1 MDRVPALI
9 IAVFVLEVISRA
21 LYPSVGID
29 PLLYTL
35 AVRSIQVLAILV
47 FAFSGCGIRAP
58 SILRELALGC
68 ALALGIGVAVL
79 AAEVLA
85 RLVFGA
91 GYLPLLLAAQR
102 PSDPWLFFVVACV
115 AAPFAEELF
124 FRGLFYT
131 WLKKRLP
138 VIGAVIVSALVF
150 ASAHGVFSPVQLA
163 GGILF
168 AVVYEWRG
176 SIWAAFVIHG
186 LGNLGIWIVPLI
198 ASFLGISGW

>member
-1 MDRVPALI
+1 MDRVSALI
-9 IAVFVLEVISRA
+9 IAIIVLETISRA
-21 LYPSVGID
+21 IYPLVGID

-35 AVRSIQVLAILV
+35 AVRTIQVMAILV
-47 FAFSGCGIRAP
+47 AAFSGCGIRAP

-68 ALALGIGVAVL
+68 ALALGIGSAVI

-85 RLVFGA
+85 RLVFGT
-91 GYLPLLLAAQR
+91 GYLPLLLGKQHPA
-102 PSDPWLFFVVACV
+102 DPWLFFAVACV

-131 WLKKRLP
+131 WLKRRLP

-150 ASAHGVFSPVQLA
+150 SSAHGVFSPVQFA
-163 GGILF
+163 GGVLF
-168 AVVYEWRG
+168 AVVYQWRG

-186 LGNLGIWIVPLI
+186 TGNLGIWLVPLL